1 VTSVPAEGGEQARRP
16 DLEPVCVLDAVV
28 CVHFSGAN
36 LNRVLTTALDHAGWV
51 ILVPEEVCDEVRG
64 KDHKYPGL
72 EKRWAA
78 LERSRYMRV
87 LPRLVMT
94 RQADARTI
102 TVLEELREAEFEQA
116 MRQPKDLGECVV
128 VAHGVNLQEQ
138 GHDVTLLM
146 DDHGGRTI
154 AAQHGLTYATIEDVL
169 ALAVDAGCFASLQDL
184 TKAYERL
191 QEFGSGLPAFRH
203 THLGDA
209 FRTWT
214 AS

>member
-1 VTSVPAEGGEQARRP
+1 AGVAATRDGPASRCQNDHSSRGTSRGGVRA
-16 DLEPVCVLDAVV
+16 
-28 CVHFSGAN
+28 G
-36 LNRVLTTALDHAGWV
+36 HA
-51 ILVPEEVCDEVRG
+51 
-64 KDHKYPGL
+64 
-72 EKRWAA
+72 AA
-78 LERSRYMRV
+78 G
-87 LPRLVMT
+87 
-94 RQADARTI
+94 
-102 TVLEELREAEFEQA
+102 
-116 MRQPKDLGECVV
+116 DLGECVV